1 MTGFAVRRRRWSRLW
16 FVDVMYG
23 QKRQFWRK
31 WHGRNRGDLK
41 HDISV
46 QMSSCNDPS
55 CTLIIENS
63 HNFRRGGRGCRNTES
78 SQISHRFVNRY
89 RPLITI
95 RKKRSAWRDT
105 LPVWRGYFLNRRLM
119 KMKGQRWYGLK
130 FDGFREDLDD
140 DKKLPVDPR
149 ELKAFWST
157 CAKPHRYDL
166 GVYLV

>member
-1 MTGFAVRRRRWSRLW
+1 MKIKVYRTTIDELLELL
-16 FVDVMYG
+16 
-23 QKRQFWRK
+23 
-31 WHGRNRGDLK
+31 N
-41 HDISV
+41 
-46 QMSSCNDPS
+46 
-55 CTLIIENS
+55 IENS
-63 HNFRRGGRGCRNTES
+63 RFIGRGGGGYRITES
-78 SQISHRFVNRY
+78 SQIPHRFVDRY

-157 CAKPHRYDL
+157 CATPHRYDL